1 VSHYHVTESP
11 NKGVVSPQLVV
22 LLAGVLLLVLGLPAF
37 GTITV
42 EIDGETHRLEKGVT
56 AHQAVTRGL
65 AKAHS
70 GDMVDVDGRVVVWG
84 DGGEPVLRRG
94 GATLSAEDSLH
105 HGDVLTSVDGSNL
118 LEPQVETM
126 TPIPAPV
133 EYQGGGPI
141 EHVVDP
147 GADGVLERG
156 VGAISGK
163 VTDVGVVKEA
173 KPMLIER
180 VYPGKGD
187 KVVALTFDDGPWP
200 GQTEAVLKILEA
212 EDVKATFFMLGL
224 QVDRLPAVAAKVSAA
239 GHQVASHGYGHK
251 YLTND
256 NKWFT
261 KREVVSAQRSITKAT
276 GQTPTVLR
284 APGGA
289 LSDVARAQIAHEG
302 LRIVRWDVD
311 PQDWRGPGAW
321 KLARSTLAEVRPGSV
336 VLLHDGG
343 GDRTSTVQ
351 ALTTIIRKLKAQG
364 YTFVTIDDLGP
375 GTPQ

>member
-1 VSHYHVTESP
+1 
-11 NKGVVSPQLVV
+11 VV

-56 AHQAVTRGL
+56 AEEAVGRKL
-65 AKAHS
+65 AVARS
-70 GDMVDVDGRVVVWG
+70 GDMIDVDGRVVVWG
-84 DGGEPVLRRG
+84 DGGEPVLLRG
-94 GATLSAEDSLH
+94 GTTLAADEQLH
-105 HGDVLTSVDGSNL
+105 HGDVLTSVEGSDL
-118 LEPQVETM
+118 LEPQIATT
-126 TPIPAPV
+126 TPIPTPV
-133 EYQGGGPI
+133 EYRGNEPI
-141 EHVVDP
+141 ERVVAN
-147 GADGVLERG
+147 GSDGLQERTI
-156 VGAISGK
+156 GAISGK
-163 VTDVGVVKEA
+163 ITEVGVAEEPE
-173 KPMLIER
+173 PMIIER

-200 GQTEAVLKILEA
+200 RQTEAILKILEA

-224 QVDRLPAVAAKVSAA
+224 QADRLPAVAAKVSAA
-239 GHQVASHGYGHK
+239 GHQVANHGYGHK

-261 KREVVSAQRSITKAT
+261 KREVVTAQRAINKAT

-302 LRIVRWDVD
+302 LAIVRWDVD
-311 PQDWRGPGAW
+311 PQDWRGPAAW

-375 GTPQ
+375 MAEEKP